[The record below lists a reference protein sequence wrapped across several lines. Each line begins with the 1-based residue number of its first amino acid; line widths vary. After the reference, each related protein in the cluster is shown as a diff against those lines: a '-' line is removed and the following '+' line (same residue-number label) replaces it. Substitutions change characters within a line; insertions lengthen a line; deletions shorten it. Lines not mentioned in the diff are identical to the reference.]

1 VLDADAFARFK
12 AEGVLSRRVGQE
24 FKDKLLSRGDSEDPM
39 DLFVAFRGRKPTVD
53 ALLARQGLA

>member
-1 VLDADAFARFK
+1 MLDADAFGRFK
-12 AEGVLSRRVGQE
+12 AEGVLSRKVGQE
-24 FKDKLLSRGDSEDPM
+24 FKEQLLSKGDSRDPM